1 MNQIE
6 STTTLTDLF
15 VSFQMPYLNPARSL
29 GPSFVLNKWDNHWVY
44 WFGPLVGGAV
54 SGLVYEYIFN
64 PKRNFKDTKNS
75 LDNDSSSMQSEDDI
89 NYDLELDKQNMQQQQ
104 KFHSNTYRSTA
115 GGGGGSG
122 GGVMSQQSAGYC
134 QSLYS
139 TSIQP
144 KFDHNEPLYGGTRS
158 LYCKSPPLTRANL
171 NR

>member
-1 MNQIE
+1 
-6 STTTLTDLF
+6 
-15 VSFQMPYLNPARSL
+15 MPYLNPARSL

-64 PKRNFKDTKNS
+64 PRRHFKDAKNS
-75 LDNDSSSMQSEDDI
+75 LDNDSSSMQSEDDL
-89 NYDLELDKQNMQQQQ
+89 NYDLDMDKQNMQQQ

-115 GGGGGSG
+115 GGG
-122 GGVMSQQSAGYC
+122 VLSQQSTGYC

-139 TSIQP
+139 TSIPP
-144 KFDHNEPLYGGTRS
+144 KFEHNEPLYGGTRS